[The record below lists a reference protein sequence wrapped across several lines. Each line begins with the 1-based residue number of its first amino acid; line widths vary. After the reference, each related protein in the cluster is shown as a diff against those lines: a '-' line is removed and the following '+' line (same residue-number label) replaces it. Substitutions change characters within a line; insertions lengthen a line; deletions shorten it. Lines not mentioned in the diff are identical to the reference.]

1 MNEVNREG
9 SGKRIAWLPYYCMI
23 VNEEAVAKDRL
34 PKGLDETGDG
44 VEWTG
49 HYGVLLPG
57 SNTVLPCL
65 YVCIV

>member
-9 SGKRIAWLPYYCMI
+9 SRERIAWLPYYCMI
-23 VNEEAVAKDRL
+23 VNQEAVAKDRL

-49 HYGVLLPG
+49 HYGVLCQVVIP
-57 SNTVLPCL
+57 SFRACM
-65 YVCIV
+65 YA